1 MRSLRHILTE
11 ALWSIPKDKI
21 TKLGVAVFSK
31 TEQDNGVTPE
41 LGFDEIVEAYDK
53 VDIVQT
59 AIQNLAAEIS
69 VGFETESDDTKAKS
83 VIDEWNTK
91 NDLDSLMHIWAIE
104 LIMCGNAFNT
114 TTANGLIPIPLKAV
128 EKAIPIDKTTP
139 MFREYWLKMYTGSYS
154 QDIVKDFVHF
164 RVNMTSSS
172 MPFGTGVVQKLLSTR
187 TTDIPNMID
196 KYEKIGKAMLKGFER
211 SGWGEQIWILKDAPD
226 KTITE
231 TDAYLKIATDQGKR
245 VVTNLDADIRSST
258 LERSKAF
265 DQWLADNQDLLF
277 IIMGDPLLKAT
288 IMGNFSEASARA
300 VFAMH
305 KSKIRQYQ
313 RVLKRQIEA
322 LWKQVLHEELFSDDV
337 QVKLV
342 FNEDEDIKPEIQKK
356 VDVEPVINKGDEQ

>member
-11 ALWSIPKDKI
+11 ALWSIPKEQI
-21 TKLGVAVFSK
+21 TRLGVAIFSK
-31 TEQDNGVTPE
+31 TEQDNGVTPD

-69 VGFETESDDTKAKS
+69 VGFETESDNPTAKKT
-83 VIDEWNTK
+83 IDDWNTK
-91 NDLDSLMHIWAIE
+91 NDLDSLMHIWSIE
-104 LIMCGNAFNT
+104 LIMCGNSFNT
-114 TTANGLIPIPLKAV
+114 ATANGLIPIPLKSV
-128 EKAIPIDKTTP
+128 EKALPVDKTTP
-139 MFREYWLKMYTGSYS
+139 MFREYWLKMYTGSYN

-172 MPFGTGVVQKLLSTR
+172 MPFGTGVVQKLLSSR

-196 KYEKIGKAMLKGFER
+196 VYEKIRKAMLRGFER

-226 KTITE
+226 KTITD
-231 TDAYLKIATDQGKR
+231 TDAYLKDATDQGKR
-245 VVTNLDADIRSST
+245 VVTNLDADIKSST

-277 IIMGDPLLKAT
+277 IVMGDPLLKST

-322 LWKQVLHEELFSDDV
+322 LWRQVLHEALFSEDV

-342 FNEDEDIKPEIQKK
+342 FNEDIPEQTQPTKK
-356 VDVEPVINKGDEQ
+356 EPAPVEPVKEE